1 MIPAMIQARLLVCG
15 FGGFP
20 AAPRNPSA
28 LVIEALAAAGW
39 APRDVET
46 DYLTLPVSW
55 SNSVNL
61 ILDAL
66 RARPADA
73 VLVVGVATSA
83 DAFRVETLGRNRASR
98 SLGDADGELWPN
110 AVISAEGAGVI
121 AATAPSEEVLEGL
134 LHANLPA
141 RLSDDAGDY
150 LCNFT
155 LYSLL
160 AASAAPVVGFL
171 HVPQARECAE
181 DASFDIADV
190 ERAVRAA
197 AQAYAEAVSRPDAS
211 RRTA

>member
-1 MIPAMIQARLLVCG
+1 MTQPRLLVCG
-15 FGGFP
+15 FGSFP

-28 LVIEALAAAGW
+28 TVIEALAAGGW
-39 APRDVET
+39 ATPGAEI

-55 SNSVNL
+55 SNSVAL

-98 SLGDADGELWPN
+98 TLPDHDGALW
-110 AVISAEGAGVI
+110 EGALI
-121 AATAPSEEVLEGL
+121 APDGAGAIASTAPSEAVLEAL
-134 LHANLPA
+134 LHINLPA

-160 AASAAPVVGFL
+160 AAEAAPVVGFL

-181 DASFDIADV
+181 EASFDLVDI

-197 AQAYAEAVSRPDAS
+197 AGAYAQAISRPDAS

>member
-1 MIPAMIQARLLVCG
+1 MTQTRLLVCG
-15 FGGFP
+15 FGPFP

-28 LVIEALAAAGW
+28 IVIDALAAARWSPAG
-39 APRDVET
+39 AET

-55 SNSVNL
+55 TASVRL

-66 RARPADA
+66 RARPADG

-98 SLGDADGELWPN
+98 SLADHDGALWENP
-110 AVISAEGAGVI
+110 VISADGPGVI
-121 AATAPSEEVLEGL
+121 ASTAPIDMALEAL
-134 LHANLPA
+134 MQANLPA
-141 RLSDDAGDY
+141 RLSEDAGDY

-160 AASAAPVVGFL
+160 AAEAAPSVGFL

-181 DASFDIADV
+181 DARFDLVDI
-190 ERAVRAA
+190 ERAIRATA
-197 AQAYAEAVSRPDAS
+197 GAFALSRPDAS

>member
-1 MIPAMIQARLLVCG
+1 MTQPRLLVCG
-15 FGGFP
+15 FGSFP

-28 LVIEALAAAGW
+28 TVIEALAAARW
-39 APRDVET
+39 ATPGAEI

-55 SNSVNL
+55 SNSVAL

-98 SLGDADGELWPN
+98 TLPDHDGVLWQGALIAPD
-110 AVISAEGAGVI
+110 GAGVLG
-121 AATAPSEEVLEGL
+121 ATAPSEAVLEAL
-134 LHANLPA
+134 LHINLPA

-160 AASAAPVVGFL
+160 AAEAAPVVGFL

-181 DASFDIADV
+181 EASFDLVDV

-197 AQAYAEAVSRPDAS
+197 AGAYAQAISRPDAS

>member
-1 MIPAMIQARLLVCG
+1 MTQPRLLVCG
-15 FGGFP
+15 FGSFP

-28 LVIEALAAAGW
+28 TVIEALSAAGW
-39 APRDVET
+39 SPMHVET

-55 SNSVNL
+55 TNSVPL

-98 SLGDADGELWPN
+98 AAPDHDGGTWEGS
-110 AVISAEGAGVI
+110 VIAAEGPGVI
-121 AATAPSEEVLEGL
+121 ASTAPTEDVLEAL
-134 LHANLPA
+134 VQANLPA

-160 AASAAPVVGFL
+160 AAEAAPKVGFL
-171 HVPQARECAE
+171 HVPQARECDE
-181 DASFDIADV
+181 EASFDLVDV

-197 AQAYAEAVSRPDAS
+197 AHAFAQSISRPDAS

>member
-1 MIPAMIQARLLVCG
+1 MPAMIQARLLVCG
-15 FGGFP
+15 FRGFP

-28 LVIEALAAAGW
+28 MVIEALAAGGW
-39 APRDVET
+39 SPSGVET
-46 DYLTLPVSW
+46 DYLALPVSW
-55 SNSVNL
+55 TQSVPL

-98 SLGDADGELWPN
+98 SLGDADGELWPRP
-110 AVISAEGAGVI
+110 VIAPDGAGVI
-121 AATAPSEEVLEGL
+121 AATAPSDEVLEGL

-160 AASAAPVVGFL
+160 AARAAPMVGFL
-171 HVPQARECAE
+171 HVPQARECAR

-190 ERAVRAA
+190 ERAVRATA
-197 AQAYAEAVSRPDAS
+197 TAYAQAISRPDVS

>member
-1 MIPAMIQARLLVCG
+1 MTQTRLLVCG
-15 FGGFP
+15 FGPFP

-28 LVIEALAAAGW
+28 IVIDALAAAGW
-39 APRDVET
+39 SPPGAET

-55 SNSVNL
+55 TASVQL

-66 RARPADA
+66 RARPADG

-98 SLGDADGELWPN
+98 SLPDHDGALWEGH
-110 AVISAEGAGVI
+110 VISADGPGVI
-121 AATAPSEEVLEGL
+121 ASTAPTDMVLEAL
-134 LHANLPA
+134 MQANLAA

-160 AASAAPVVGFL
+160 AAEAAPSVGFL

-181 DASFDIADV
+181 DARFDLVDI
-190 ERAVRAA
+190 ERAVRATA
-197 AQAYAEAVSRPDAS
+197 GALALSRPDAS

>member
-1 MIPAMIQARLLVCG
+1 MTQPRLLVCG
-15 FGGFP
+15 FGSFP

-28 LVIEALAAAGW
+28 TVVEALAAAGW
-39 APRDVET
+39 SPHHVQT

-55 SNSVNL
+55 TNSVPL

-98 SLGDADGELWPN
+98 SSPDHDGGTWEGS
-110 AVISAEGAGVI
+110 VISADGPGVI
-121 AATAPSEEVLEGL
+121 ASSAPTDEVLEAL
-134 LHANLPA
+134 VQAHLPA

-160 AASAAPVVGFL
+160 AARAAPQVGFL
-171 HVPQARECAE
+171 HVPQARECDE
-181 DASFDIADV
+181 QASFDLADV

-197 AQAYAEAVSRPDAS
+197 AGAFAQAISRPDAS

>member
-1 MIPAMIQARLLVCG
+1 MTQPRLLVCG
-15 FGGFP
+15 FGAFP

-28 LVIEALAAAGW
+28 AVIEALAVQAWSVPGVAI
-39 APRDVET
+39 DF
-46 DYLTLPVSW
+46 LTLPVSW
-55 SNSVNL
+55 TNTVPL

-66 RARPADA
+66 RARPADG

-83 DAFRVETLGRNRASR
+83 DAFRVETLGRNKASR
-98 SLGDADGELWPN
+98 TLVDHDGAPAPGPLISADGP
-110 AVISAEGAGVI
+110 GVI
-121 AATAPSEEVLEGL
+121 AATAPVDAVLEAIIQADL
-134 LHANLPA
+134 AA

-160 AASAAPVVGFL
+160 AAEAAPAVGFL

-181 DASFDIADV
+181 GASFGLADI
-190 ERAVRAA
+190 EKAVRASA
-197 AQAYAEAVSRPDAS
+197 GAFAEALSRPDAS